1 MLAEMLDQNTPIS
14 LIARISFFYSFIFF
28 FMVLGQEKGKNIWNE
43 ILHLTW
49 VNINVAVGS
58 YPSFD

>member
-28 FMVLGQEKGKNIWNE
+28 FFFLMVLGQEKGKNIMNE
-43 ILHLTW
+43 ILHLT
-49 VNINVAVGS
+49 
-58 YPSFD
+58 

>member
-14 LIARISFFYSFIFF
+14 LIARISFFYSSIF
-28 FMVLGQEKGKNIWNE
+28 FMVLGQEKGKNIMNE